1 MKVITKLS
9 INSIKIDNKTDWKL
23 LKDAEFYC
31 YSIYQNNPY
40 PTYLVSEVEKR
51 YGKQSFEIEISQHK
65 KYKKEQKEMFKAFDY
80 INYEF
85 INGKFEKRRK

>member
-9 INSIKIDNKTDWKL
+9 INGIEINNKTDWKL
-23 LKDAEFYC
+23 LEGAEFYC

-51 YGKQSFEIEISQHK
+51 FGKQKFEIEISQHK
-65 KYKKEQKEMFKAFDY
+65 KYKREQKEMFKAFDY
-80 INYEF
+80 LNYEF
-85 INGKFEKRRK
+85 INGSFEKRT